1 MSLVDFE
8 IAKKHLR
15 ITDSDHDAEIQTK
28 LDQAGAIIGDY
39 LKAQANPLW
48 NEDTTPAVVQSAV
61 LLMLGHLNE
70 NRGSDMRADDEVWA
84 AIERLLMRLR
94 DPALA

>member
-1 MSLVDFE
+1 MALIDLD

-28 LDQAGAIIGDY
+28 LDQAGAIVTDY
-39 LKAQANPLW
+39 LKAQADPTW

-70 NRGSDMRADDEVWA
+70 NRGPDMRADNEVWA

-94 DPALA
+94 DPAVA